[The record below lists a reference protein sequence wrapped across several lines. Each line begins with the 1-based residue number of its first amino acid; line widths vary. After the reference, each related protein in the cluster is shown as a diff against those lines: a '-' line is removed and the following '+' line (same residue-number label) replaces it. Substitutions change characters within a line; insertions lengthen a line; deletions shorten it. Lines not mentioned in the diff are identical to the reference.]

1 LQHNQIKTVNMSNLS
16 NLNLNP
22 VQLSIEQGTRLLLVK
37 QGDNVVKL
45 TREDINGLQKL
56 HDGGFNEIG
65 PKGEKLLGGYITKL
79 VPKSRCTVDEN
90 GSITITCKDEWEDNV
105 VFIANHKKLDDL
117 ARIQQFVDKNKG
129 RIAWAREFKGRY

>member
-1 LQHNQIKTVNMSNLS
+1 MSNLS

-45 TREDINGLQKL
+45 TRDDVLKL
-56 HDGGFNEIG
+56 AKLRDGEL
-65 PKGEKLLGGYITKL
+65 KDMGGKTLSSYTTQLI
-79 VPKSRCTVDEN
+79 PRSRCTVAEN
-90 GSITITCKDEWEDNV
+90 GSITITCKDEWESNV
-105 VFIANHKKLDDL
+105 ITIVNHKKLDDL